1 MNILSLTYE
10 YPPIGGGGATVAS
23 ALNRQ
28 LAAMGHRVRVV
39 TSSMK
44 GLAALEVLDGVEIH
58 RAACWRRH
66 RHYTTSLELATT
78 LVPAYRLAAKVIQA
92 ERPDVIHV
100 HFAFPSGII
109 AYWLARR
116 FKIPYVLTAHG
127 SDIPGY
133 NPDRFTLSHKLAA
146 PVWRRVVRGAA
157 MVTSPSEFL
166 GRMLRKHLDIPVYIV
181 RNGYNAA
188 RRMGHTRRKLVLV
201 VARLFPRKGVQHFL
215 QAISGLSSEW
225 EYLIVGDGP
234 YMESLREQAA
244 ALSSPAKFAGYVDQK
259 DLIGLYEE
267 ASIFVFPSIQE
278 NFPMVLLEAMDAGC
292 AVITTDAEGCAEVV
306 GDSGIVIEKSN
317 SLEIR
322 RSLVQLMASETLRN
336 QLSAQA
342 MARVQCFRW
351 LRIAS
356 HYTEI
361 FQATVDKRPP
371 RLHNL
376 GGVQF
381 AETEWPVL
389 AEDVA

>member
-10 YPPIGGGGATVAS
+10 YPPIGGGGAAVAS
-23 ALNRQ
+23 ALNAK
-28 LAAMGHRVRVV
+28 LAALGHRVRTV
-39 TSSMK
+39 TSAMK
-44 GLAALEVLDGVEIH
+44 GLATLETIDGVEVH
-58 RAACWRRH
+58 RASCWRRH
-66 RHYTTSLELATT
+66 RHYTTALELATT
-78 LVPAYRLAAKVIQA
+78 LIPAYRLAARLIET

-109 AYWLARR
+109 AWRLSRR
-116 FKIPYVLTAHG
+116 FNIPYVLTAHG

-133 NPDRFTLSHKLAA
+133 NPDRFKLSHKLAA
-146 PVWRRVVRGAA
+146 PLWRRIVQGAA
-157 MVTSPSEFL
+157 RVTSPSQFL
-166 GRMLRKHLDIPVYIV
+166 AQMLRKQLDVPVYIV
-181 RNGYNAA
+181 RNGYNKAT
-188 RRMGHTRRKLVLV
+188 RQDRTRRKLVLV

-215 QAISGLSSEW
+215 QAISGLTSDW

-234 YMESLREQAA
+234 YMEPLREQARTLA
-244 ALSSPAKFAGYVDQK
+244 SPAKFVGFIQQQ

-292 AVITTDAEGCAEVV
+292 AVVTTDAEGCEEVI

-322 RSLVQLMASETLRN
+322 RALTQLMGNETLRN
-336 QLSAQA
+336 QLSAQSK
-342 MARVQCFRW
+342 ARVRGFRW
-351 LRIAS
+351 SRIAA

-361 FQATVDKRPP
+361 FQAAVEGRAA
-371 RLHNL
+371 RLPNI

-381 AETEWPVL
+381 AEADWTAP

>member
-10 YPPIGGGGATVAS
+10 YPPIGGGGAAVAS

-28 LAAMGHRVRVV
+28 LAAMGHRVRVI
-39 TSSMK
+39 TSTMK
-44 GLAALEVLDGVEIH
+44 GLAAVEVLDGVEIH

-66 RHYTTSLELATT
+66 RHYTTAIELATT
-78 LVPAYRLAAKVIQA
+78 LIPAYLLAAKAIEA

-133 NPDRFTLSHKLAA
+133 NPDRFTWSHKLAA

-166 GRMLRKHLDIPVYIV
+166 ARMLRKHLDIPVYIV

-188 RRMGHTRRKLVLV
+188 PRAGRTRRKLVLV

-215 QAISGLSSEW
+215 QAISGLSAEW

-342 MARVQCFRW
+342 VIRVECFRW
-351 LRIAS
+351 SRIAA
-356 HYTEI
+356 HFTEI
-361 FQATVDKRPP
+361 FQAAVDRRPP

-381 AETEWPVL
+381 AETEWPAL
-389 AEDVA
+389 TEDVA